1 MIFINLLPDI
11 KLEYARSLRIKRL
24 LVLLSAILITCCII
38 ISSVLYF
45 VTSIQQTATIE
56 EIEGTDEVIETDP
69 NKDPNNKA
77 LIAEIKAREDIQDIL
92 TIQNQLKTLP
102 DLRKDRIAA
111 DRLFEDEDEA
121 DDLAFLDILIP
132 KDATEDVN
140 VVENITFDFVD
151 NSFVISGKTVDEK
164 SAKVIHETIRFIG
177 IEECRLDNL
186 DTRIYPFRVG
196 ADIDTPSASTENN
209 DPISFSIMGTF
220 SAKLFDD
227 RFNEKDLVLV
237 VPDELVGKA
246 RIFQPDHN
254 CGEPPTELDKR
265 LDPLAKSVAEQA
277 VTTIKEA
284 GIRPWTI

>member
-11 KLEYARSLRIKRL
+11 KLEYVRSLRIKRL

-38 ISSVLYF
+38 ISSVLFF
-45 VTSIQQTATIE
+45 VTSIQQPVAIKN
-56 EIEGTDEVIETDP
+56 IEGVEGVKTADNEDP
-69 NKDPNNKA
+69 SNKE
-77 LIAEIKAREDIQDIL
+77 LIAEIKAQEDIQDIL
-92 TIQNQLKTLP
+92 TIQNQLKTFP

-111 DRLFEDEDEA
+111 NRLFEDGGT
-121 DDLAFLDILIP
+121 DDLAYLDVLIP
-132 KDATEDVN
+132 KDKDATEDVN
-140 VVENITFDFVD
+140 TLESVNFDFVA
-151 NSFVISGKTVDEK
+151 NTFTISGKTADEK

-196 ADIDTPSASTENN
+196 ADINTPPASSENN
-209 DPISFSIMGTF
+209 DPIPFSIMGIF

-227 RFNEKDLVLV
+227 QFIEKDLALV

-254 CGEPPTELDKR
+254 CGEPPTDPSLR
-265 LDPLAKSVAEQA
+265 LDPIAKSSVSNDDQ
-277 VTTIKEA
+277 
-284 GIRPWTI
+284 GSGN